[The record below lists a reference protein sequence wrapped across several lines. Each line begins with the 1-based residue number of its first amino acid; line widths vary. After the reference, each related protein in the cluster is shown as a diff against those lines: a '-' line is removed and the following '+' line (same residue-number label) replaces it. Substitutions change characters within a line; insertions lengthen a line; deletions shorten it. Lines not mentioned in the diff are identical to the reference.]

1 MFLFRNVNIMPENN
15 TFKSTFEFLNV
26 LYFNRR
32 IDMKLICFIMDLQK
46 KICKCYN
53 FQVLIINN
61 VRNRYQYLIFS
72 LLYICSIRI

>member
-1 MFLFRNVNIMPENN
+1 MFRNINIMPENN

-26 LYFNRR
+26 LYLNRR

-46 KICKCYN
+46 KIFKCYN

-72 LLYICSIRI
+72 SLYICSIQI